1 MTKEEKLWFQQEIA
15 DGNPIDQERFLK
27 GLERLLPDAR
37 VGAAAVWAEFARE
50 CVESEQYVDFTAEP
64 DETALCRWHDTLLAE
79 FILLADRFGKET
91 AAEVCS
97 LSLNRCCLY
106 PWEMERAAE
115 ELEKGTSPD
124 VLSHLMEDGKLEADA
139 PVFPKLKEVLDIA
152 DLSQSTHLN
161 MTFGQ

>member
-1 MTKEEKLWFQQEIA
+1 MIREEKLWFQQEILIEKT
-15 DGNPIDQERFLK
+15 IDQERFLK
-27 GLERLLPDAR
+27 GLERLLPDAKD
-37 VGAAAVWAEFARE
+37 GAAAIWAEFARE

-64 DETALCRWHDTLLAE
+64 DETALCRWHDTLLAG
-79 FILLADRFGKET
+79 FVLVADRFSRET
-91 AAEVCS
+91 AAEVCN

-124 VLSHLMEDGKLEADA
+124 VLSHLMEDGKLEANA
-139 PVFPKLKEVLDIA
+139 PVFPKLKKALDIA
-152 DLSQSTHLN
+152 DLSQDTHLN